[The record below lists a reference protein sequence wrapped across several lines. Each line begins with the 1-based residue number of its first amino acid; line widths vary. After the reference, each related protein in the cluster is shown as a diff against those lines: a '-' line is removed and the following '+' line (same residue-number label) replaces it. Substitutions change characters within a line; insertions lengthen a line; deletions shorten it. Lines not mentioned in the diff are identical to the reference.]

1 MANAKETTNPVRVL
15 KPGGIALISDYK
27 RTSEYADEFHNAGLL
42 VEKKRGSLITT
53 FPPLTIV
60 IARKPM

>member
-15 KPGGIALISDYK
+15 KPGGLALISDYK